1 MIKIISEKL
10 ERLKLYHLAS
20 TCDDII
26 NDAKVNNIS
35 YEQLIINLLDSETQS
50 RDIKAMNSLVRA
62 GAFPYIKTLDDYDF
76 SFQPNLDESY
86 VRKLETL
93 EFMDNVEN
101 IIMLGTSGVGKTHIA
116 TSLGIAAAKS
126 RKSVYFIKC
135 HDLILQ
141 LHRAKLENTLE
152 SRMKHFTRYKLL
164 IIDEIGYLPI
174 TTEGAKLLFQLIDMR
189 YEKKS
194 TIVTSNYSFLQ
205 WNEVFEDSKLASAI
219 VDRLIHHSHVISI
232 DGNSYRT
239 FSHIQSTKEDS

>member
-1 MIKIISEKL
+1 MNTIIERFEK
-10 ERLKLYHLAS
+10 LKLYHLAS
-20 TCDDII
+20 RCSDII
-26 NDAKVNNIS
+26 NDAKVNNLS
-35 YEQLIINLLDSETQS
+35 YEELLRNLLDSEILS
-50 RDIKAMNSLVRA
+50 RDIKATNSLVRA
-62 GAFPYIKTLDDYDF
+62 SAFPYIKTLDDYDF
-76 SFQPNLDESY
+76 DFQPNIDESY
-86 VRKLETL
+86 IRRFESL
-93 EFMDNVEN
+93 EFMDTCEN
-101 IIMLGTSGVGKTHIA
+101 IIMLGNSGVGKTHIA
-116 TSLGIAAAKS
+116 TSIGIAAAKN

-152 SRMKHFTRYKLL
+152 NRMKHFTKYKLL

-205 WNEVFEDSKLASAI
+205 WNEVFEDTKLASAI
-219 VDRLIHHSHVISI
+219 VDRLIHHSHVITI

-239 FSHIQSTKEDS
+239 FTHIQSSKEVT